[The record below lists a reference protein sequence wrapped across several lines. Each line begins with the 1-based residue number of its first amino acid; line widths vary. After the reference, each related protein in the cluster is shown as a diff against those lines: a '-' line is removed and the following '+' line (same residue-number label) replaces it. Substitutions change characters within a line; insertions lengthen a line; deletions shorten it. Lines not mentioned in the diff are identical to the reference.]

1 MSKSK
6 KRTLNDY
13 FKSQPDDTTTN
24 EPPAKKQK
32 KTPKK
37 QTIPSKQ
44 VGIPRYDSHLFT
56 DDNPGPSTSNN
67 HSLCNTININ
77 IYNSLFPT

>member
-13 FKSQPDDTTTN
+13 FKSQQDDTTTN

-32 KTPKK
+32 TPKK
-37 QTIPSKQ
+37 QKHTTKQ

-56 DDNPGPSTSNN
+56 DDNPG
-67 HSLCNTININ
+67 I
-77 IYNSLFPT
+77 